1 MEEIEFVLTKTKDC
15 KHTVVFGTDHPD
27 APVNSV
33 YVNRNVPGIEKARQI
48 TLKLIVHPT

>member
-15 KHTVVFGTDHPD
+15 KHTVVFGTDAPD

-33 YVNRNVPGIEKARQI
+33 YVNRTVPGIEKATQI
-48 TLKLIVHPT
+48 TLKLIIHPT